1 MPNKWQ
7 SAGGGNGRGIA
18 FSASRDFIA
27 LSLWLI
33 VPIMRSE
40 MRESPLEWFMH
51 FQIIIINPES
61 AVSNGSANYN
71 NKPRERTT
79 TKTSRS
85 RTRTR
90 RRTGKENKYNKG
102 NSRKCKCH
110 LVLHERRSFKFIV
123 PWLHF
128 TPCTFNQPAQKI
140 FGLARDRE
148 RQGEGE
154 QRKVCAA
161 TAY

>member
-1 MPNKWQ
+1 MASTNFGSGRRAEGGVPNKWQ

-27 LSLWLI
+27 LSFWLI

-71 NKPRERTT
+71 NNKPRENNY
-79 TKTSRS
+79 K
-85 RTRTR
+85 
-90 RRTGKENKYNKG
+90 NKQ
-102 NSRKCKCH
+102 
-110 LVLHERRSFKFIV
+110 E
-123 PWLHF
+123 
-128 TPCTFNQPAQKI
+128 
-140 FGLARDRE
+140 
-148 RQGEGE
+148 
-154 QRKVCAA
+154 
-161 TAY
+161 